1 MEYYRVDMNVGS
13 GKSTRNDDNI
23 EDEMVK
29 MIIIMIII
37 AI

>member
-1 MEYYRVDMNVGS
+1 MEYYGAGMNEGS
-13 GKSTRNDDNI
+13 GKSTRNDDNV